1 MLTEILKITIRSSYL
16 SINAIP
22 NFKNIKALLR
32 CLQYGFYSFTKSCG
46 TMINNN
52 KLLDL
57 VNISSGIIVHA
68 KCLFCKDQVDS
79 ANGNRL
85 REGKCLRVLKM

>member
-1 MLTEILKITIRSSYL
+1 M
-16 SINAIP
+16 
-22 NFKNIKALLR
+22 
-32 CLQYGFYSFTKSCG
+32 
-46 TMINNN
+46 MNNN

-68 KCLFCKDQVDS
+68 KCLFCKDQVES

-85 REGKCLRVLKM
+85 REGTSLRVLKMKINRTLKYHLVQQCKDNSTLKFDKR

>member
-1 MLTEILKITIRSSYL
+1 MYVIW
-16 SINAIP
+16 
-22 NFKNIKALLR
+22 LL
-32 CLQYGFYSFTKSCG
+32 FIEKSCR
-46 TMINNN
+46 TMMNNN

-68 KCLFCKDQVDS
+68 KCLFCKDQVES

-85 REGKCLRVLKM
+85 REGTSLRVLKMKINRTLKYHLVQQCKDNSTLKFDKR

>member
-1 MLTEILKITIRSSYL
+1 MY
-16 SINAIP
+16 SIW
-22 NFKNIKALLR
+22 LLFI
-32 CLQYGFYSFTKSCG
+32 QKSCG
-46 TMINNN
+46 TMMNNN

-68 KCLFCKDQVDS
+68 KCLFCKDQVES

-85 REGKCLRVLKM
+85 REGTSLRVLKMKINRTLKYHLVQQCKDNSTLKFDKR